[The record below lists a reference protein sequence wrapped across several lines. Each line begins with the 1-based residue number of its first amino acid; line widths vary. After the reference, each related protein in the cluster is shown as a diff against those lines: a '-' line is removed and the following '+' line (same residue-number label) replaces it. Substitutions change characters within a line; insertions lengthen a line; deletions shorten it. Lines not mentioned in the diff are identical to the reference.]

1 MISLTLRLYSSIVE
15 RKETDMDHFHA
26 RSDIPIDCGTF
37 KTLDNGV
44 REETGKMK
52 NESTGNFESYI
63 EHWITLDPLKSTP
76 TNMLPLQVVQD
87 GSLNYALFD
96 ILENK
101 QNFEGRFI
109 RLGVWAQGLLW
120 DKKNLE
126 FPISI
131 VRLHLNNK
139 NWDIIISF
147 GRRVP
152 FFKSLASTEVH
163 NGEIVKNFDVIWTC
177 LEAGII

>member
-1 MISLTLRLYSSIVE
+1 
-15 RKETDMDHFHA
+15 
-26 RSDIPIDCGTF
+26 
-37 KTLDNGV
+37 
-44 REETGKMK
+44 MK

-109 RLGVWAQGLLW
+109 RLGVWAEGLLW

-147 GRRVP
+147 VRMVP
-152 FFKSLASTEVH
+152 FFK
-163 NGEIVKNFDVIWTC
+163 
-177 LEAGII
+177 